1 MYCVGATPC
10 GCPLLISFMKNDR
23 NKHRRSIR
31 LQNYDYKRSGAYFVT
46 MVTQNRACL
55 FGDVVNG
62 RLQLNDAGQM
72 IQAIWDQLPQH
83 YPSVETDAFVI
94 MPNHVHGIIALVGV
108 GVCADIQSGGQP
120 QGVAPTN
127 DPRPKHD
134 AVHVLSLADIVH
146 RFKTLTTKR
155 YVDGVKQFDWSRFES
170 RLWQRNY
177 YEHVIRNEES
187 LHRIRQYI
195 GDNPARWEF
204 DRENPLAMQP
214 ESADAWR

>member
-1 MYCVGATPC
+1 MTADCIEPDAGT
-10 GCPLLISFMKNDR
+10 NDR
-23 NKHRRSIR
+23 
-31 LQNYDYKRSGAYFVT
+31 KR
-46 MVTQNRACL
+46 
-55 FGDVVNG
+55 FGISY
-62 RLQLNDAGQM
+62 QQ
-72 IQAIWDQLPQH
+72 Q
-83 YPSVETDAFVI
+83 YPKSVETDAFVI

-108 GVCADIQSGGQP
+108 GACADIQSGGQP

-134 AVHVLSLADIVH
+134 AYMFCHWQISSIDSK
-146 RFKTLTTKR
+146 RLTRSVIST
-155 YVDGVKQFDWSRFES
+155 VSNNFDWFSRFES

-187 LHRIRQYI
+187 LHRIREYI
-195 GDNPARWEF
+195 LDNPARWEF

>member
-1 MYCVGATPC
+1 
-10 GCPLLISFMKNDR
+10 MKNDR

-55 FGDVVNG
+55 FGDVVDG
-62 RLQLNDAGQM
+62 RLQLNDAAQM
-72 IQAIWDQLPQH
+72 IQAIWDQLPEH

-108 GVCADIQSGGQP
+108 GACADIQSGGQP

-134 AVHVLSLADIVH
+134 AVHVLSMADTVH

-177 YEHVIRNEES
+177 FEHVIRNEDS
-187 LHRIRQYI
+187 LNRIREYI
-195 GDNPARWEF
+195 LDNPARWEF
-204 DRENPLAMQP
+204 D
-214 ESADAWR
+214 

>member
-1 MYCVGATPC
+1 
-10 GCPLLISFMKNDR
+10 MKNDR

-108 GVCADIQSGGQP
+108 GACADIQSGGQP

-134 AVHVLSLADIVH
+134 AVHVLSLADTVH

-155 YVDGVKQFDWSRFES
+155 YIDGVKQF
-170 RLWQRNY
+170 
-177 YEHVIRNEES
+177 
-187 LHRIRQYI
+187 
-195 GDNPARWEF
+195 G
-204 DRENPLAMQP
+204 
-214 ESADAWR
+214 

>member
-1 MYCVGATPC
+1 
-10 GCPLLISFMKNDR
+10 MKNDR

-83 YPSVETDAFVI
+83 YPGVETDAFVI

-108 GVCADIQSGGQP
+108 SACADIQSGGQP

-177 YEHVIRNEES
+177 FEHVIRNEES
-187 LHRIRQYI
+187 LNRIGEYI
-195 GDNPARWEF
+195 LDNPTRWEF
-204 DRENPLAMQP
+204 DQENPLAMQP
-214 ESADAWR
+214 EPADAWR

>member
-72 IQAIWDQLPQH
+72 IQAIWHQLPQH
-83 YPSVETDAFVI
+83 YPGVETDAFAI

-108 GVCADIQSGGQP
+108 GACADIQSGGQP

-134 AVHVLSLADIVH
+134 AVHVLSLQISSIDS
-146 RFKTLTTKR
+146 KR
-155 YVDGVKQFDWSRFES
+155 LRRS
-170 RLWQRNY
+170 
-177 YEHVIRNEES
+177 
-187 LHRIRQYI
+187 
-195 GDNPARWEF
+195 
-204 DRENPLAMQP
+204 AMSTVSNNSTGAGLKVGFGNAILRTRHPQ
-214 ESADAWR
+214 

>member
-1 MYCVGATPC
+1 
-10 GCPLLISFMKNDR
+10 MKNDR

-31 LQNYDYKRSGAYFVT
+31 LQSYDYKRSGAYFVT

-108 GVCADIQSGGQP
+108 GACADIQSGGQP

-177 YEHVIRNEES
+177 YEHVVRNEGS

-204 DRENPLAMQP
+204 DRENLLAMQP

>member
-1 MYCVGATPC
+1 
-10 GCPLLISFMKNDR
+10 MKNDR

-94 MPNHVHGIIALVGV
+94 MPNHVHGIIALVGM
-108 GVCADIQSGGQP
+108 GACADIQSGGQP

>member
-1 MYCVGATPC
+1 
-10 GCPLLISFMKNDR
+10 MKNDR

-108 GVCADIQSGGQP
+108 GACADIQSGGQP

-177 YEHVIRNEES
+177 FEHVIRNEES
-187 LHRIRQYI
+187 FIVFANTFSTTPRDGSSIEKIPWRCNLSRRTHGDERRHDRVIR
-195 GDNPARWEF
+195 
-204 DRENPLAMQP
+204 
-214 ESADAWR
+214 